1 MKFLIINIIIIFLI
15 KKPIEDGGQWDMLV
29 NIITKYGLMPKKNFP
44 ESFSC
49 ETSNTVNVILNSKV
63 IFHNKQC
70 IDVFFFF

>member
-1 MKFLIINIIIIFLI
+1 MYVVNIKNYFCWL

-63 IFHNKQC
+63 ISHYS
-70 IDVFFFF
+70 